1 MNKRL
6 NTTPHFTRTA
16 ACLTAFFFAWSSL
29 LPLYADSVPK
39 SKMNPD
45 KESGEDSSYP
55 KLIIGPG
62 DLLVIEVY
70 GENGSVSAQG
80 LNANNQLPTTYQ
92 VDSDGVIV
100 FPFLGRVNLKG
111 LTAAQ
116 ASEKI
121 ARLLS
126 KPRKVTVLIQV
137 SNTFWV
143 SIMGNVA
150 KPDRYQIVGQ
160 PTLLSALAEAGGPL
174 PGTDMGGAILI
185 HDNFKRKID
194 LNKYLQGEGPMQPD
208 PYLYPGDLLM
218 VQKSPWPDLGTLA
231 VVASILASGAIA
243 AVEIS
248 SLRH

>member
-1 MNKRL
+1 MKKTL
-6 NTTPHFTRTA
+6 NAYPYLMRYLVG
-16 ACLTAFFFAWSSL
+16 LTAFLFAFTPVFPLCAAEAKSSA
-29 LPLYADSVPK
+29 PSV
-39 SKMNPD
+39 D
-45 KESGEDSSYP
+45 GEDPSYP
-55 KLIIGPG
+55 KLVIGSG
-62 DLLVIEVY
+62 DLLVIQVY
-70 GENGSVSAQG
+70 GENGSVSTSSMS
-80 LNANNQLPTTYQ
+80 ANNQLPTTYQ

-100 FPFLGRVNLKG
+100 FPFLGRVKLKG

-121 ARLLS
+121 AGLLS

-174 PGTDMGGAILI
+174 PGTDMGGAILV
-185 HDNFKRKID
+185 HNNFKKKID
-194 LNKYLQGEGPMQPD
+194 LSKFLQGEGPTQPD

-218 VQKSPWPDLGTLA
+218 VQKSPWPDLGTIA
-231 VVASILASGAIA
+231 VIASILASGAIA